1 MSIYSLSTDTSV
13 KVKVNLFINDMV
25 PLENA
30 DMVRLSAISLNKN
43 IFHCISMCN
52 LFGVNRKTL
61 KKLEQEILEQFA
73 KFLPNLT
80 IKIKLNLTNH
90 LLPV

>member
-1 MSIYSLSTDTSV
+1 MSIYSLSTDTPV

-25 PLENA
+25 PLEKA

-43 IFHCISMCN
+43 IFHFISMCN
-52 LFGVNRKTL
+52 LSSVNRKTL
-61 KKLEQEILEQFA
+61 KKLEQKILEQFA
-73 KFLPNLT
+73 KFVLNLT
-80 IKIKLNLTNH
+80 IKVKLNLTNF

>member
-1 MSIYSLSTDTSV
+1 MSIHSLSTDTPV

-43 IFHCISMCN
+43 LFHSITMCN
-52 LFGVNRKTL
+52 LFSVNKKTL
-61 KKLEQEILEQFA
+61 KKLEQEILKQFA
-73 KFLPNLT
+73 KFVPNLT
-80 IKIKLNLTNH
+80 IKIKLNLTN
-90 LLPV
+90 LSLPV